1 MSAELK
7 QCPFCGGE
15 VQTSR
20 YAREKEHWTITC
32 PRGKCFLF
40 GFSACG
46 YPTKAEVITAWN
58 TRTSPLVDEL
68 VGALEKIKT
77 IAGTIPGKG
86 TLQAADI
93 WNIVRVAT
101 DKAHKEIKK

>member
-1 MSAELK
+1 
-7 QCPFCGGE
+7 
-15 VQTSR
+15 
-20 YAREKEHWTITC
+20 
-32 PRGKCFLF
+32 
-40 GFSACG
+40 
-46 YPTKAEVITAWN
+46 
-58 TRTSPLVDEL
+58 